1 MSTTRQGSSGLGL
14 EAQRAALAR
23 FAEVEGMTMLAEHIE
38 VETGKGIDALNRR
51 LVLAAA
57 F

>member
-51 LVLAAA
+51 PVLAAA